1 MRIAKVIIEH
11 PINHLDLPFDYV
23 IPNGMNVMPGIRVT
37 IQFFRQVLVGYV
49 LEVVES
55 PLSLKEY
62 QEEHGFELKPLL
74 APLDETPLFTPEL
87 DALASWLA
95 YQTVSPLVACYQAM
109 LPPAL
114 KPTSGA
120 KRTIKT
126 VTHVRAVEPLSPSIV
141 LTKKQKEAYQFLCER
156 GQMVKKDCSI
166 SPSILKTLREKGC
179 LEEIKVEV
187 YRNPFQEV
195 VPTRQGPMLTVDQQ
209 AALHA
214 IRHASQTTVLLEGVT
229 GSGKTEIYIH
239 LALET
244 LQQGKNVMILVPEIS
259 LTPQMVRRFKERINV
274 GVAILHSALG
284 DGEKYDEYRRISQN
298 EVRVVIGA
306 RSAVFAPLANIGL
319 IVLDEEHSDSY
330 KQDSTPRYHARDVA
344 LERAKHHQAR
354 VVLGSATPSLESKAR
369 ALKAVYGLV
378 YLPHRIGQQMMPTC
392 RIIDMA
398 QESRQGNYSVF
409 SRELQQALRATI
421 AKKEQAILLLNR
433 RGYSPF
439 VQCRTCQHVFRCPAC
454 DVSLTYH
461 RDVQRLK
468 CHYCGHEEPY
478 PTRCPSCQG
487 TYFSRVGI
495 GTQKLEEEVR
505 KLLPDA
511 RVVRMDLDTVRQR
524 AGHQIIL
531 DAFERREYDILLGTQ
546 MIAKGLDY
554 PNVTLVGVL
563 YADTGLFSGNY
574 RGSETTFQLLTQV
587 VGRSGRGEQAGHAI
601 IQTFN
606 PDHYAIQYASH
617 HDYAGFYV
625 AEMHYRH
632 TGKYP
637 PYRFLAT
644 VTFSARTL
652 EFAEAYALR
661 IKAFIMEQAAGK
673 VEVLGPAQPYIAQV
687 NRRFRLRL
695 LLKYKEEAFALRLLN
710 EVKKTTQTEKGIDV
724 QFDVNPLG
732 E

>member
-1 MRIAKVIIEH
+1 MRIAKVVIEH
-11 PINHLDLPFDYV
+11 PINHLDLPFDYY
-23 IPNGMNVMPGIRVT
+23 IPNGMKVMSGIRVY
-37 IQFFRQVLVGYV
+37 IQFHQQNIVGYV
-49 LEVVES
+49 LEVFES
-55 PLSLKEY
+55 PQSLEEY
-62 QEEHGFELKPLL
+62 QQEHGFELKPLL
-74 APLDETPLFTPEL
+74 APMDETPLFTPEL

-95 YQTVSPLVACYQAM
+95 YRSVSPLVACYQAM

-126 VTHVRAVEPLSPSIV
+126 VTHIRAIEPLPLHIS
-141 LTKKQKEAYQFLCER
+141 LTQKQLEAYQQLCEQ
-156 GQMVKKDCSI
+156 GQVLKKDCLI
-166 SPSILKTLREKGC
+166 SPSILKTLRDKGC
-179 LEEIKVEV
+179 LEAIKVEV
-187 YRNPFQEV
+187 YRNPFRETV
-195 VPTRQGPMLTVDQQ
+195 TPRQGPVLTKDQQ
-209 AALHA
+209 AALLA
-214 IRHASQTTVLLEGVT
+214 IRSAPQTTILLEGVT

-244 LQQGKNVMILVPEIS
+244 LKQGKNVLILVPEIS
-259 LTPQMVRRFKERINV
+259 LTPQMVRRFKERMDV

-284 DGEKYDEYRRISQN
+284 DGEKYDEYRRISKN

-344 LERAKHHQAR
+344 LERANHHHAR

-369 ALKAVYGLV
+369 ALKGVYGMV
-378 YLPHRIGQQMMPTC
+378 YLPHRIGLQEMPSC
-392 RIIDMA
+392 RIVDMA

-409 SRELQQALRATI
+409 SRELQQALRETV

-433 RGYSPF
+433 RGYTPF
-439 VQCRTCQHVFRCPAC
+439 VQCRTCQHVFRCPDC

-487 TYFSRVGI
+487 TYFARVGI

-505 KLLPDA
+505 KLLPEA
-511 RVVRMDLDTVRQR
+511 RVVRMDLDSVRQR
-524 AGHQIIL
+524 AGHQMIL
-531 DAFERREYDILLGTQ
+531 DAFERHEYDILLGTQ

-554 PNVTLVGVL
+554 PRVTLVGVL
-563 YADTGLFSGNY
+563 HADTGLFSGNY

-587 VGRSGRGEQAGHAI
+587 AGRSGRGDQAGRAI
-601 IQTFN
+601 IQSFN
-606 PDHYAIQYASH
+606 PTHYAIQYASH
-617 HDYAGFYV
+617 HDYPGFYV
-625 AEMHYRH
+625 AEMKYRYE
-632 TGKYP
+632 GKYP
-637 PYRFLAT
+637 PYRFLST
-644 VTFSARTL
+644 LTFSARTL
-652 EFAEAYALR
+652 ESAEAYALR
-661 IKAFIMEQAAGK
+661 MKAFFMEQSKGAI
-673 VEVLGPAQPYIAQV
+673 EVLGPAQPYIAQI

-695 LLKYKEEAFALRLLN
+695 LLKYKDEALALRLLN
-710 EVKKTTQTEKGIDV
+710 DVKKTSQTEKGIDV

>member
-1 MRIAKVIIEH
+1 
-11 PINHLDLPFDYV
+11 
-23 IPNGMNVMPGIRVT
+23 
-37 IQFFRQVLVGYV
+37 
-49 LEVVES
+49 
-55 PLSLKEY
+55 
-62 QEEHGFELKPLL
+62 
-74 APLDETPLFTPEL
+74 
-87 DALASWLA
+87 
-95 YQTVSPLVACYQAM
+95 
-109 LPPAL
+109 
-114 KPTSGA
+114 
-120 KRTIKT
+120 
-126 VTHVRAVEPLSPSIV
+126 
-141 LTKKQKEAYQFLCER
+141 
-156 GQMVKKDCSI
+156 
-166 SPSILKTLREKGC
+166 
-179 LEEIKVEV
+179 
-187 YRNPFQEV
+187 
-195 VPTRQGPMLTVDQQ
+195 
-209 AALHA
+209 
-214 IRHASQTTVLLEGVT
+214 
-229 GSGKTEIYIH
+229 
-239 LALET
+239 
-244 LQQGKNVMILVPEIS
+244 
-259 LTPQMVRRFKERINV
+259 
-274 GVAILHSALG
+274 
-284 DGEKYDEYRRISQN
+284 
-298 EVRVVIGA
+298 
-306 RSAVFAPLANIGL
+306 
-319 IVLDEEHSDSY
+319 
-330 KQDSTPRYHARDVA
+330 
-344 LERAKHHQAR
+344 
-354 VVLGSATPSLESKAR
+354 
-369 ALKAVYGLV
+369 
-378 YLPHRIGQQMMPTC
+378 
-392 RIIDMA
+392 
-398 QESRQGNYSVF
+398 
-409 SRELQQALRATI
+409 
-421 AKKEQAILLLNR
+421 
-433 RGYSPF
+433 
-439 VQCRTCQHVFRCPAC
+439 
-454 DVSLTYH
+454 
-461 RDVQRLK
+461 
-468 CHYCGHEEPY
+468 
-478 PTRCPSCQG
+478 
-487 TYFSRVGI
+487 VGI